1 MIEKI
6 GWGGLGVV
14 YKVENAEPGRS
25 VALEFLPDE
34 LVQDGQALERF
45 RRQARAASAISRPNI
60 CTIYEIGEPSGRRF
74 MAMEFL
80 DGATLKHAA
89 AGRPMQM
96 ETLLDVATEVAEAL
110 DSAQRRKLPAV

>member
-1 MIEKI
+1 
-6 GWGGLGVV
+6 
-14 YKVENAEPGRS
+14 
-25 VALEFLPDE
+25 
-34 LVQDGQALERF
+34 
-45 RRQARAASAISRPNI
+45 
-60 CTIYEIGEPSGRRF
+60 

-96 ETLLDVATEVAEAL
+96 ETLLDVVTEVAEAL